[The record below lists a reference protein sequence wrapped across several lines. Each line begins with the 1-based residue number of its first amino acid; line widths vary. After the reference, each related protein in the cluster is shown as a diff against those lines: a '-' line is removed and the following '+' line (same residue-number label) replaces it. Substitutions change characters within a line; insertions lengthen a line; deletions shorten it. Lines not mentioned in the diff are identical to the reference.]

1 MILCKKRTFLS
12 LFILLTQW
20 HEFPASNL
28 TNFHIFII
36 LLPLNVML
44 FLRNLTAHRKKIMEY
59 VALEGFLKKLKD
71 VYSTIL
77 TAKMVQFVALVAVS
91 C

>member
-1 MILCKKRTFLS
+1 
-12 LFILLTQW
+12 
-20 HEFPASNL
+20 
-28 TNFHIFII
+28 
-36 LLPLNVML
+36 
-44 FLRNLTAHRKKIMEY
+44 MEY

-77 TAKMVQFVALVAVS
+77 TAKMVQFMALVAVS